1 MTDLFLNIN
10 QICVVAADQFLMSF
24 SGLFL
29 DGMGLPAIDQA
40 LAGLLSQLDGFARH
54 AFKPMTSIAVAL
66 AEIFTLIVLS
76 WECIKMIGLNYQWS
90 LGKILRPFGLFFLIT
105 NYTFVTEFLDFPTNN
120 NMTGY
125 FQRVANTQGSAVA
138 SMEMQVAKLSKEY
151 VDSLNSKITK
161 QAESSSGVQVSD
173 IKYDENGRAIFVTES
188 SSFYDEIKADLNMY
202 AKKSMLYIETKLVEV
217 ANKIIRYIG
226 ELIWQMMYYGLLIGA
241 KFGWA
246 VLYMFGPIAIAISIA
261 PPFSS
266 AWSTWVAR
274 YINITLYPILLY
286 VAVAMVDQM
295 FIYALS
301 RDIATYNNLLN
312 HVNIPGQGESWH
324 DILALGLN
332 NIGTTT
338 AYVGAML
345 AGSNVI
351 RMIPEVASWIM
362 PAEAAQGL
370 SQMAAGFAS
379 SGTRMATGAATT
391 AVTAA
396 GVATAGAVTMAG
408 TVAAPVLGAAKGVA
422 QNIGGQGY
430 SMAKGAVAGAI
441 EHRSDKKKAK
451 KGQGDMPRN
460 TMWQEA
466 KRQASEARQQYVQE
480 RVEAQASKEIAT
492 RLIQTG
498 AFERQQQAVEKV
510 VGAASLAHTTMSQNF
525 SGIAAK
531 NITSEGSSINMKKE
545 LMRES
550 VIAYGGD
557 PTKMSFRQ
565 QKKYVAKAQKSG
577 KPILNTKEGQY
588 IDQLNKEVERLQRE
602 ATGEAQTTLGRIAG
616 TLKEMEEYNKAVND
630 IIHMKNLTPQQK
642 EWLLFKKDLVG
653 GMKSQYRQNKKVAS
667 AVKTATDKVTRG
679 TNWIINKANDLQ

>member
-10 QICVVAADQFLMSF
+10 QLCMVASDQFLMSF
-24 SGLFL
+24 GGLFL
-29 DGMGLPAIDQA
+29 DGMGMPAIDQS
-40 LAGLLSQLDGFARH
+40 LAGLLRQLDVFARH
-54 AFKPMTSIAVAL
+54 AFKPMTSIAFAL
-66 AEIFTLIVLS
+66 AEIFMLIVLS

-90 LGKILRPFGLFFLIT
+90 LAKLLRPFGMFLLILYYPT
-105 NYTFVTEFLDFPTNN
+105 VINFLDYPTNN
-120 NMTGY
+120 GVTSA
-125 FQRVANTQGSAVA
+125 FQSIADGQGNVVA
-138 SMEMQVAKLSKEY
+138 SMETQVAKLSKEY
-151 VDSLNSKITK
+151 VDSLNSKLTK
-161 QAESSSGVQVSD
+161 QAEEVHNSPGTLADD
-173 IKYDENGRAIFVTES
+173 IQAELEK
-188 SSFYDEIKADLNMY
+188 Y
-202 AKKSMLYIETKLVEV
+202 AKLSMVFIETKLTEV
-217 ANKIIRYIG
+217 MNKVIRYIG
-226 ELIWQMMYYGLLIGA
+226 ELIWQMMYYGMLIGA

-246 VLYMFGPIAIAISIA
+246 VLYMVGPVAIAISIT

-266 AWSTWVAR
+266 AWTTWVAR

-295 FIYALS
+295 FIYALNC
-301 RDIATYNNLLN
+301 DIGAYNNLLN
-312 HVNIPGQGESWH
+312 KLNLPGEGDSWH

-370 SQMAAGFAS
+370 SQMAAGFS
-379 SGTRMATGAATT
+379 SSATRIATGAATT

-396 GVATAGAVTMAG
+396 GVATAGAITVAG
-408 TVAAPVLGAAKGVA
+408 TVAAPVLGAAKGA
-422 QNIGGQGY
+422 TQNIGGQGY

-451 KGQGDMPRN
+451 KGQSDMPKN

-480 RVEAQASKEIAT
+480 RVEKQASKEIAT

-498 AFERQQQAVEKV
+498 AFEKQQQAVEKV
-510 VGAASLAHTTMSQNF
+510 VGAASLAHTTINQNF
-525 SGIAAK
+525 SSLAARNIAP
-531 NITSEGSSINMKKE
+531 EGSPINMKKE
-545 LMRES
+545 LIRES

-588 IDQLNKEVERLQRE
+588 ISKLNKEIERLQQE
-602 ATGEAQTTLGRIAG
+602 ATGEAKTTLGRIAG

-653 GMKSQYRQNKKVAS
+653 GMKSQYRQNKKVAK
-667 AVKTATDKVTRG
+667 ALKNVTGTVTRG
-679 TNWIINKANDLQ
+679 TNWVINKANDLQ

>member
-10 QICVVAADQFLMSF
+10 QLCMVASDQFLMSF
-24 SGLFL
+24 GSMFL
-29 DGMGLPAIDQA
+29 DGMGMPAIDQA
-40 LAGLLSQLDGFARH
+40 LSGLLSQLDYFARH

-66 AEIFTLIVLS
+66 AEIFTLMVLS
-76 WECIKMIGLNYQWS
+76 WECIKMIGLNYQWN
-90 LGKILRPFGLFFLIT
+90 LAKILRPFGLFLLIT
-105 NYTFVTEFLDFPTNN
+105 SYTSVTKFLDFPTNN

-138 SMEMQVAKLSKEY
+138 SMETQVAKLSKEY
-151 VDSLNSKITK
+151 VDSLNSKLTR
-161 QAESSSGVQVSD
+161 QAEEVHDSPGTLADD
-173 IKYDENGRAIFVTES
+173 IKAELE
-188 SSFYDEIKADLNMY
+188 KY
-202 AKKSMLYIETKLVEV
+202 AKLSMVFIETKLTEV
-217 ANKIIRYIG
+217 INKVIRYIG

-246 VLYMFGPIAIAISIA
+246 VLYMVGPIAIAISIA

-266 AWSTWVAR
+266 AWTTWVAR

-301 RDIATYNNLLN
+301 RDIAAYNTLLN
-312 HVNIPGQGESWH
+312 HVNLPGQGDSWQ

-362 PAEAAQGL
+362 PAEAAQGI
-370 SQMAAGFAS
+370 SQMASGF
-379 SGTRMATGAATT
+379 SGSATRIATGAATT

-396 GVATAGAVTMAG
+396 GVATAGAITVAG
-408 TVAAPVLGAAKGVA
+408 TVAAPVLGAAKGA
-422 QNIGGQGY
+422 TQNIGGQGY

-451 KGQGDMPRN
+451 KGQGDMPKN

-480 RVEAQASKEIAT
+480 RVETQASKEVAT

-510 VGAASLAHTTMSQNF
+510 VGAASLAHTTMSQDF

-531 NITSEGSSINMKKE
+531 NITPEGNTINMKKE

-565 QKKYVAKAQKSG
+565 QKRYVAKAQKSG

-602 ATGEAQTTLGRIAG
+602 ATGEARTTLGRIAG

-642 EWLLFKKDLVG
+642 EWLLYKKDLVG
-653 GMKSQYRQNKKVAS
+653 GMKSQYRQNKKVADVLKNGTS
-667 AVKTATDKVTRG
+667 YVTRG